1 MPEFNIVSPT
11 MSITPRLCLNMIVK
25 NESKIIRR
33 LLESVVNLIDV
44 YCICDTGST
53 DETVAIIEGFFA
65 ERGIP
70 GKITSEPFRD
80 FAHNRSFALK
90 QCESIPTDYVLLLD
104 ADMIFKLG
112 NGVTPTEF
120 KNGLIIHDAYHMFQG
135 TDTFYYKNARI
146 VKNRI
151 GASYWGVTHE
161 YLKTPEGSVYGLI
174 EKSRAFI
181 NDVGDGGS
189 KADKFERDIRLLLKG
204 LEDNPNNDRYTFYL
218 ANSYRDHGDNDL
230 AIEYYK
236 KRIEIGGWQEE
247 QWHSYYSIGKCYK
260 SKGDMVNA
268 IHWWME
274 AYQFFPKRIE
284 NLYEIITHYRQIG
297 KNQIAYMFYIMALK
311 QVLLN
316 PNQDYLFLQRD
327 VYDYKLD
334 YEFSII
340 GYYCNV
346 DNYDMTRICTKVLN
360 CKNAEWNIIRNV
372 MSNYKFYSKKLVDYK
387 TDFPEKLRSQLLTV
401 GKELVATEPDGAFFV
416 ASTPSLAII
425 RNELIVN
432 VRYVNYRINE
442 RGGYENQDHIATKNV
457 IARFDLE
464 TLERISDDSFMWYDT
479 KLDNLYVGLEDVRIF
494 SANGQSRLLYNANRG
509 LGPHDLKVEHGEVF
523 AQIEQNGRNQIS
535 RQESLHIRGNAVED
549 ASGSSLSLCS
559 ASPKYIADARNGLIA
574 MEGQKEVEKNWVMF
588 EDASGNLK
596 VVYNWH
602 DLVIGDCLPNEN
614 EDDASKWTFQKTH
627 TIQTP
632 AIFKYFRGSTN
643 GLLIGDEIWFIC
655 HTVSYEDRR
664 YYYHSIFT
672 LDATTYEV
680 KRFTPFFTFE
690 GDKVEYT
697 LGFVY
702 REDEE
707 EFEKVDNGTGGTSF
721 IFSNNK
727 TDGTFWIGYS
737 KMDCS
742 THYMAIRKSVV
753 EGLMYSPDKK
763 SYISD

>member
-1 MPEFNIVSPT
+1 
-11 MSITPRLCLNMIVK
+11 MIVK
-25 NESKIIRR
+25 NESRIIRR
-33 LLESVVNLIDV
+33 LLESVAPIIDS

-53 DETVAIIEGFFA
+53 DDTIAIIEEFFTSK
-65 ERGIP
+65 GIP
-70 GKITSEPFRD
+70 GKIPREPFRD

-90 QCESIPTDYVLLLD
+90 QCESMPVDYILLLD
-104 ADMIFKLG
+104 ADMIFQLG
-112 NGVTPTEF
+112 TGITPEDF
-120 KNGLIIHDAYHMFQG
+120 KRGLTHDAYHMFQG

-146 VKNRI
+146 VKNTI

-161 YLKTPEGSVYGLI
+161 YLKTPEGTTYGLL
-174 EKSRAFI
+174 EKPRAFI

-247 QWHSYYSIGKCYK
+247 AWHSYYSIGKCYK
-260 SKGDMVNA
+260 AKGDMLNA
-268 IHWWME
+268 VHWWME

-284 NLYEIITHYRQIG
+284 NLYEIISHYRQIG

-316 PNQDYLFLQRD
+316 PTPDYLFLQRD

-360 CKNAEWNIIRNV
+360 CKNTEWNIVRNV
-372 MSNYKFYSKKLVDYK
+372 MSNYKFYSKKLVDFK
-387 TDFPEKLRSQLLTV
+387 TTFPEHLKTKLLNV
-401 GKELVATEPDGAFFV
+401 GKELVSKESDGAFFV
-416 ASTPSLAII
+416 ASTPSLAIVG
-425 RNELIVN
+425 NELVVN
-432 VRYVNYRINE
+432 VRYVNYRIND
-442 RGGYENQDHIATKNV
+442 RGGYENQEHIATKNV
-457 IARFDLE
+457 IARFDLATFE
-464 TLERISDDSFMWYDT
+464 QIGEDEFMWYDSSI
-479 KLDNLYVGLEDVRIF
+479 DNLYVGLEDVRIF
-494 SANGQSRLLYNANRG
+494 LSESQNRLLYNANRG
-509 LGPHDLKVEHGEVF
+509 LGSHNLKVEHGQVFTREERSGQVFTRKERSGQVFTREERSGQVFTRNEVLTK
-523 AQIEQNGRNQIS
+523 ETN
-535 RQESLHIRGNAVED
+535 
-549 ASGSSLSLCS
+549 ASG
-559 ASPKYIADARNGLIA
+559 LIT

-588 EDASGNLK
+588 EDAAGNLK
-596 VVYNWH
+596 IVYNWH
-602 DLVIGDCLPNEN
+602 DLVIGDCLLNEN
-614 EDDASKWTFQKTH
+614 PENDGEKWTFKKTH
-627 TIQTP
+627 AIKTP
-632 AIFKYFRGSTN
+632 PIFKYFRGSTN
-643 GLLIGDEIWFIC
+643 GILIGNEIWFFC
-655 HTVSYEDRR
+655 HVVSYEDRR

-680 KRFTPFFTFE
+680 KRFTPLFTFE

-702 REDEE
+702 QEDATEL
-707 EFEKVDNGTGGTSF
+707 KTQPNQSGGTSF
-721 IFSNNK
+721 AVSDDEPS
-727 TDGTFWIGYS
+727 DGTFWIGYS

-742 THYMAIRKSVV
+742 THYMAIKKSAI
-753 EGLMYSPDKK
+753 EGLMTV
-763 SYISD
+763 

>member
-1 MPEFNIVSPT
+1 MPEFNVVSST
-11 MSITPRLCLNMIVK
+11 MNIPKLCLNMIVK
-25 NESKIIRR
+25 NESRIIRR
-33 LLESVVNLIDV
+33 LLESVAPIIDS

-53 DETVAIIEGFFA
+53 DDTIAIIEEFFTSK
-65 ERGIP
+65 GIP
-70 GKITSEPFRD
+70 GKIPREPFRD

-90 QCESIPTDYVLLLD
+90 QCESMPVDYILLLD
-104 ADMIFKLG
+104 ADMIFQLG
-112 NGVTPTEF
+112 AGITPEDF
-120 KNGLIIHDAYHMFQG
+120 KRGLTHDAYHMFQG
-135 TDTFYYKNARI
+135 TDTFYYKNARL
-146 VKNRI
+146 VKNTI

-161 YLKTPEGSVYGLI
+161 YLKTPEGTTYGLI
-174 EKSRAFI
+174 DKPRAFI

-218 ANSYRDHGDNDL
+218 ANSYRDHGDHDL

-247 QWHSYYSIGKCYK
+247 AWHSYYSIGKCYK
-260 SKGDMVNA
+260 AKGDMLNA
-268 IHWWME
+268 VHWWME

-284 NLYEIITHYRQIG
+284 NLYEIISHYRQIG

-316 PNQDYLFLQRD
+316 PTPDYLFLQRD

-360 CKNAEWNIIRNV
+360 CKNTEWNIVRNV
-372 MSNYKFYSKKLVDYK
+372 MSNYKFYSKKLVDYAVE
-387 TDFPEKLRSQLLTV
+387 FPSVLKDRLLNV
-401 GKELVATEPDGAFFV
+401 GKELVAKEPDGDFFV
-416 ASTPSLAII
+416 ASTPSLAIVGD
-425 RNELIVN
+425 ELVVN
-432 VRYVNYRINE
+432 VRYVNYRIND
-442 RGGYENQDHIATKNV
+442 RGGYENQEHIATKNV
-457 IARFDLE
+457 IARFDSTTFE
-464 TLERISDDSFMWYDT
+464 KTFEDDFMWYDT
-479 KLDNLYVGLEDVRIF
+479 ELDNLYVGLEDVRIF
-494 SANGQSRLLYNANRG
+494 CSESKNKLLYNANRG
-509 LGPHDLKVEHGEVF
+509 LGSHNLKVEHGLVET
-523 AQIEQNGRNQIS
+523 RNDS
-535 RQESLHIRGNAVED
+535 VVK
-549 ASGSSLSLCS
+549 ASG
-559 ASPKYIADARNGLIA
+559 LIT

-588 EDASGNLK
+588 EDAAGNLK
-596 VVYNWH
+596 IVYNWH
-602 DLVIGDCLPNEN
+602 DLVIGDCIKNREG
-614 EDDASKWTFQKTH
+614 EESGYTFSKTH
-627 TIQTP
+627 TIKTP

-643 GLLIGDEIWFIC
+643 GLLIGDEIWFFC
-655 HTVSYEDRR
+655 HVVSYEDRR

-680 KRFTPFFTFE
+680 KRFTPLFTFE

-702 REDEE
+702 REDETE
-707 EFEKVDNGTGGTSF
+707 LQTQPNESGGTSF
-721 IFSNNK
+721 AVSDDEK

-742 THYMAIRKSVV
+742 TNYMAIRKSAI
-753 EGLMYSPDKK
+753 EGMM
-763 SYISD
+763 

>member
-1 MPEFNIVSPT
+1 
-11 MSITPRLCLNMIVK
+11 MIVK

-33 LLESVVNLIDV
+33 LLESVAPIIDA

-53 DETVAIIEGFFA
+53 DDTVAIIEDFFTSK
-65 ERGIP
+65 GIP
-70 GKITSEPFRD
+70 GKISREQFRD

-90 QCESIPTDYVLLLD
+90 QCESMPVDYILLLD
-104 ADMIFKLG
+104 ADMIFQLG
-112 NGVTPTEF
+112 KGVTPEDF
-120 KNGLIIHDAYHMFQG
+120 KRDLTHDAYHMFQG

-146 VKNRI
+146 VKNNI

-161 YLKTPEGSVYGLI
+161 YLKTPEGTSYGLL
-174 EKSRAFI
+174 EKTRAFI

-218 ANSYRDHGDNDL
+218 ANSYRDHGDSDL

-247 QWHSYYSIGKCYK
+247 VWHSYYSIGKCYK
-260 SKGDMVNA
+260 AKGDMLNA
-268 IHWWME
+268 VHWWME

-284 NLYEIITHYRQIG
+284 NLYEIISHYRQIG

-316 PNQDYLFLQRD
+316 PTPDYLFLQRD

-360 CKNAEWNIIRNV
+360 CKNTEWNIVRNV
-372 MSNYKFYSKKLVDYK
+372 MSNYKFYSKKLADFR
-387 TDFPEKLRSQLLTV
+387 TEFPENLKSKLLNV
-401 GKELVATEPDGAFFV
+401 GKELVAKEADGPFFV
-416 ASTPSLAII
+416 ASTPSLAIVGK
-425 RNELIVN
+425 ELVVN
-432 VRYVNYRINE
+432 VRYVNYRIND
-442 RGGYENQDHIATKNV
+442 RGGYENQEHIATKNV
-457 IARFDLE
+457 IARFDLA
-464 TLERISDDSFMWYDT
+464 TFERTAEDDFMWYDASI
-479 KLDNLYVGLEDVRIF
+479 DNLYVGLEDVRILY
-494 SANGQSRLLYNANRG
+494 SNTQNNLLYNANRG
-509 LGPHDLKVEHGEVF
+509 LGSHNLKVEHGRVQTF
-523 AQIEQNGRNQIS
+523 TQSQSQSN
-535 RQESLHIRGNAVED
+535 
-549 ASGSSLSLCS
+549 
-559 ASPKYIADARNGLIA
+559 PKSNPKSKSKSKVLPQTHPSGLIK
-574 MEGQKEVEKNWVMF
+574 MEGQKDVEKNWVMF
-588 EDASGNLK
+588 EDAAGNLK
-596 VVYNWH
+596 IVYNWH
-602 DLVIGDCLPNEN
+602 DLVIGDCLPTTDSEN
-614 EDDASKWTFQKTH
+614 GKCGYTFKKTH
-627 TIQTP
+627 TIKPP

-643 GLLIGDEIWFIC
+643 GIRIGNEIWFIC
-655 HTVSYEDRR
+655 HVVSYEDRR

-680 KRFTPFFTFE
+680 KRFTPLFTFE

-702 REDEE
+702 REDETVLQ
-707 EFEKVDNGTGGTSF
+707 KATNQSGGTSF
-721 IFSNNK
+721 KVSDDESS
-727 TDGTFWIGYS
+727 DGTFWIGYS

-742 THYMAIRKSVV
+742 THYMAIKKSVV
-753 EGLMYSPDKK
+753 EGWMTV
-763 SYISD
+763 